1 MLAAPVE
8 QVPASTGGAPEA
20 DRDAETR
27 CAAIGAEAESA
38 ARAPATDVPTADT
51 PAADAA
57 GPVSMP
63 SEQPQ
68 EMATTPAGVAEPSV
82 LPAEA
87 ARMSKH
93 ADI

>member
-1 MLAAPVE
+1 MLAAPAE
-8 QVPASTGGAPEA
+8 QVPASTGEAPEA
-20 DRDAETR
+20 NRDAETR
-27 CAAIGAEAESA
+27 CAAIGAEDESA
-38 ARAPATDVPTADT
+38 ARAPATDAPTADT

-82 LPAEA
+82 LPAC
-87 ARMSKH
+87 
-93 ADI
+93 

>member
-1 MLAAPVE
+1 MLAAPAE
-8 QVPASTGGAPEA
+8 QVPASTGEAPEA

-27 CAAIGAEAESA
+27 CAAIGVEAESA
-38 ARAPATDVPTADT
+38 ARAPATDAPTADT

-82 LPAEA
+82 LPAC
-87 ARMSKH
+87 
-93 ADI
+93 

>member
-1 MLAAPVE
+1 MLAAPAE
-8 QVPASTGGAPEA
+8 QAAASTGEAPEA

-27 CAAIGAEAESA
+27 CAAIGAEVGAEAESA
-38 ARAPATDVPTADT
+38 ARAPATDAPTADT

-68 EMATTPAGVAEPSV
+68 VMATTPAGAAEPSV
-82 LPAEA
+82 LPAC
-87 ARMSKH
+87 
-93 ADI
+93 

>member
-1 MLAAPVE
+1 MLAAPAE
-8 QVPASTGGAPEA
+8 QVPASTGEAPEA

-38 ARAPATDVPTADT
+38 ARAPATDAPTADT

-82 LPAEA
+82 LPAC
-87 ARMSKH
+87 
-93 ADI
+93 

>member
-1 MLAAPVE
+1 MLAAQAE
-8 QVPASTGGAPEA
+8 QVPASTGEAPGA

-27 CAAIGAEAESA
+27 CAAIGGLAESA
-38 ARAPATDVPTADT
+38 ARAPATDAPTADT

-68 EMATTPAGVAEPSV
+68 AMATAAAGVAEPSV
-82 LPAEA
+82 LPAC
-87 ARMSKH
+87 
-93 ADI
+93 